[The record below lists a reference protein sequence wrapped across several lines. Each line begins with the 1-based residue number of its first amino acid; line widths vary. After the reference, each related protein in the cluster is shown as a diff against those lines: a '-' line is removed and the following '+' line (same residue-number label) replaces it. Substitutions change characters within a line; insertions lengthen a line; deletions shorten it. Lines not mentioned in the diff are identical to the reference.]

1 MYMSVGTH
9 MHRYM
14 HKNHTHIKK
23 KIKHPQYLLALQL
36 RAAHSSVLRLKPA
49 DDKCAVILAADF
61 YFWGY
66 QLNSYYES
74 RKLELHLATD
84 ACDSI
89 TARNSSF
96 LSFSINLVHFS
107 SGAARWV
114 FQRVPASKL

>member
-1 MYMSVGTH
+1 MSGCVCIGIGTKTH
-9 MHRYM
+9 S
-14 HKNHTHIKK
+14 HKKDEEKAPTVLTA
-23 KIKHPQYLLALQL
+23 PRL
-36 RAAHSSVLRLKPA
+36 RAAHSSVLRFRLV

-74 RKLELHLATD
+74 RKLELHLVTD

-96 LSFSINLVHFS
+96 L
-107 SGAARWV
+107 
-114 FQRVPASKL
+114 KLFN

>member
-1 MYMSVGTH
+1 MGVALQRQHPLSNLGLPREIYICICLWERTCIGTCTKTT
-9 MHRYM
+9 R
-14 HKNHTHIKK
+14 IKK

-96 LSFSINLVHFS
+96 L
-107 SGAARWV
+107 
-114 FQRVPASKL
+114 KLFN